1 MGMLINIDNG
11 GTLTDICVLKDDNFY
26 KTKTLTTPYDLSKC
40 FFDGLKNV
48 SKAVY
53 GEENVARLLA
63 EVDHIRY
70 STTQGTNAI
79 VERKGPKLGMVVN
92 KGHADLINLMKKQD
106 QDLFNFL
113 VGDRVEEI
121 ELADLQ
127 DAESAAE
134 TTTAIARL
142 TGRGANR
149 IVVCFDA
156 DKATQYESQ
165 FKRIAFDS
173 YPRHLLGAVPMLFAT
188 ELAEDVSAG
197 RRGWTALINS
207 FLHPAME
214 HFLYNAENRLR
225 EYRTKN
231 PLLIFRNDG
240 DASRVAKT
248 IALKTYSSGPR
259 GGMEGVKEFSRRY
272 RLLNVA
278 SMDIGGTTTDIGHIV
293 NHTVKDSRH
302 GTVEGVPISFGLC
315 EIASPGVGGSSIL
328 SVNGKDIEVGPE
340 SVGAVPGPA
349 SFGRGGK
356 ESTMT
361 DVNLL
366 MGLLDPKTFF
376 GGGLKLDINRARAAI
391 EENIATPLGVSSEE
405 ALLKLRD
412 AYDQKVANELA
423 AFVAISDET
432 VLLAF
437 GGAGPM
443 SACGIADKSGINTV
457 FIPKTAA
464 VFSAYG
470 IGSCDIGQSYA
481 TVLTDHSNETLK
493 LAYAGLAEK
502 AGRDMFAEGYAEGD
516 YQITAQLVGSSESG
530 EVIHALTNEIV
541 FPKSL
546 SGSDSVTLDFSAR
559 KILRVESA
567 VQAKVVKGVE
577 AKQDSVRSIFGDNGK
592 WSDLP
597 VYGVSNM
604 LPGNHGAGPAVI
616 EEEYFTC
623 LVRQGWNF
631 VVTELG
637 DICLTKGAK

>member
-1 MGMLINIDNG
+1 
-11 GTLTDICVLKDDNFY
+11 
-26 KTKTLTTPYDLSKC
+26 
-40 FFDGLKNV
+40 
-48 SKAVY
+48 
-53 GEENVARLLA
+53 
-63 EVDHIRY
+63 
-70 STTQGTNAI
+70 
-79 VERKGPKLGMVVN
+79 
-92 KGHADLINLMKKQD
+92 
-106 QDLFNFL
+106 
-113 VGDRVEEI
+113 
-121 ELADLQ
+121 
-127 DAESAAE
+127 
-134 TTTAIARL
+134 
-142 TGRGANR
+142 
-149 IVVCFDA
+149 
-156 DKATQYESQ
+156 
-165 FKRIAFDS
+165 
-173 YPRHLLGAVPMLFAT
+173 
-188 ELAEDVSAG
+188 
-197 RRGWTALINS
+197 
-207 FLHPAME
+207 
-214 HFLYNAENRLR
+214 
-225 EYRTKN
+225 
-231 PLLIFRNDG
+231 
-240 DASRVAKT
+240 
-248 IALKTYSSGPR
+248 
-259 GGMEGVKEFSRRY
+259 
-272 RLLNVA
+272 
-278 SMDIGGTTTDIGHIV
+278 
-293 NHTVKDSRH
+293 
-302 GTVEGVPISFGLC
+302 
-315 EIASPGVGGSSIL
+315 
-328 SVNGKDIEVGPE
+328 
-340 SVGAVPGPA
+340 
-349 SFGRGGK
+349 
-356 ESTMT
+356 
-361 DVNLL
+361 
-366 MGLLDPKTFF
+366 
-376 GGGLKLDINRARAAI
+376 LKLDINRARAAI